1 MANALCDDHV
11 GEDHP
16 PRCSLC
22 ESLSIEYALL
32 KIDLPQTAKTPG
44 VVEND
49 SHHASSSRVVW
60 QGMNCA
66 WAECVRCNF
75 DGPLHYGLL
84 CHGQALIDLEQH
96 TARHRNIPTHPTTTQ
111 RSIDV

>member
-22 ESLSIEYALL
+22 ESLQADYAFMHIDFPQSI
-32 KIDLPQTAKTPG
+32 QSSG
-44 VVEND
+44 VIEND

-60 QGMNCA
+60 LGIDCA
-66 WAECVRCNF
+66 WAACGRCNF
-75 DGPLHYGLL
+75 DGPRHYGLL

-96 TARHRNIPTHPTTTQ
+96 ASRHRNIPTHPNTIS
-111 RSIDV
+111 RSN

>member
-11 GEDHP
+11 GEEHP

-32 KIDLPQTAKTPG
+32 KIDPPRVDPDHAR
-44 VVEND
+44 VE
-49 SHHASSSRVVW
+49 W
-60 QGMNCA
+60 LGMDCA
-66 WAECVRCNF
+66 WAACGRCNF
-75 DGPLHYGLL
+75 VGPRRYDSL

-96 TARHRNIPTHPTTTQ
+96 TARHRNITTHPTTTQ
-111 RSIDV
+111 RSN

>member
-32 KIDLPQTAKTPG
+32 KIDLPQVDPDHAL
-44 VVEND
+44 VE
-49 SHHASSSRVVW
+49 W
-60 QGMNCA
+60 LGMDCA
-66 WAECVRCNF
+66 WAACGRCNY
-75 DGPLHYGLL
+75 DGPLRYGLL
-84 CHGQALIDLEQH
+84 CHGQATIDLEDH
-96 TARHRNIPTHPTTTQ
+96 TSRHRTIPTYPKHTTQ
-111 RSIDV
+111 RSK